1 MLSRSA
7 LPMSTLFDFG
17 GSKLLM
23 GSSRKRGRRAKLFAG
38 FARAADRGGRLL
50 ADAERVG
57 RFLAGYSAF
66 EPRES
71 DIWIATYP
79 RSGTTW
85 SQYLLV
91 LLHRGVDFEFEH
103 IHDPSPWFERSLAVG
118 SLRAE
123 DFNALASPR
132 IFKTHLPASWV
143 PERGRVLHVH
153 RDGRDVARSY
163 FGLYRKYLGFQGS
176 FSEFFDRFLNGDL
189 QYRSWFDF
197 ERGWQVRKQERNVL
211 SVAYEEMRANPR
223 NYAERIAKF
232 MGLSPSAQELDAIV
246 AATDI
251 KSMKEIEH
259 KFDHAALLLRERGV
273 QSQSFIRDGR
283 VGAGAKELTPEQ
295 ERAFQETRARTQ
307 SAPARAELRIASFL
321 E

>member
-1 MLSRSA
+1 MPS
-7 LPMSTLFDFG
+7 LFDFS

-23 GSSRKRGRRAKLFAG
+23 GSSRKRMRRAKLFAG
-38 FARAADRGGRLL
+38 VARAADRGSRLF
-50 ADAERVG
+50 ADAQRVG
-57 RFLAGYSAF
+57 KFLAGYSAF
-66 EPRES
+66 EARES

-91 LLHRGVDFEFEH
+91 LLHRGINFEFDH

-123 DFNALASPR
+123 DLNALSSPR

-163 FGLYRKYLGFQGS
+163 FGLYRKYLGFEGT
-176 FSEFFDRFLNGDL
+176 FSDFFERFLNGDL

-197 ERGWQVRKQERNVL
+197 ERGWQLRKQERNVL
-211 SVAYEEMRANPR
+211 SVAYEDMRARPR
-223 NYAERIAKF
+223 DYAERISTF
-232 MGLSPSAQELDAIV
+232 MGLSPSSEELEAIV

-251 KSMKEIEH
+251 KAMKEIEH

-295 ERAFQETRARTQ
+295 ERAFQETRARAQ
-307 SAPARAELRIASFL
+307 SARVRPELRIAAFL